1 MLDLLV
7 CLLPDEVDDEQ
18 AELGLERVQLRTRRT
33 RNPGQ
38 EPRHRIFRRSCRRV
52 VGDIVLVLLKLEV
65 RSCFGIF

>member
-18 AELGLERVQLRTRRT
+18 AELGLERVQLRTRGF

-38 EPRHRIFRRSCRRV
+38 EPRHRAGGSCRRV
-52 VGDIVLVLLKLEV
+52 VGDVVLVLLKLLRNKV
-65 RSCFGIF
+65 